1 MVTSGLL
8 LFFLQWKTV
17 VRAFST
23 LTTFFTRKH
32 SADDPMER
40 IEVPGSWF
48 LGGMLV
54 LGAAA
59 VYLGH
64 AIFNITWW
72 MGAIAVLLT
81 FFLVMVAGRATGETD
96 ITPTGPLSKI
106 TQLSFGAIKP
116 GDISTNLMTANITAG
131 ACSHAGDLLTDLKSG
146 YLLGAN
152 PRKQFL
158 AQFIGIFFGT
168 LAIVPAWYLMIPN
181 VEALEKFPLPAT
193 RTWEA
198 VARVLSQGLEAL
210 PMSARWAAFAGAL
223 IGILLP
229 VIEHLAP
236 KARRW
241 MPSAM
246 GIGLGW
252 VVFFSNALAFT
263 IGAAIA
269 WAWSLLDRRTQD
281 TYNIPIASGLVA
293 GESMVKAFIAMA
305 ATALGLLGLGG

>member
-1 MVTSGLL
+1 MGKVMQ
-8 LFFLQWKTV
+8 LFFAVFMPRQV
-17 VRAFST
+17 VPNLA
-23 LTTFFTRKH
+23 
-32 SADDPMER
+32 SAG
-40 IEVPGSWF
+40 IAANSASGS
-48 LGGMLV
+48 
-54 LGAAA
+54 A
-59 VYLGH
+59 
-64 AIFNITWW
+64 
-72 MGAIAVLLT
+72 
-81 FFLVMVAGRATGETD
+81 
-96 ITPTGPLSKI
+96 
-106 TQLSFGAIKP
+106 
-116 GDISTNLMTANITAG
+116 
-131 ACSHAGDLLTDLKSG
+131 DLLTDLKSG

-181 VEALEKFPLPAT
+181 VEALEKYPLPAT

-236 KARRW
+236 KARKW

-263 IGAAIA
+263 IGAADCLGVEPA
-269 WAWSLLDRRTQD
+269 RSANAGHLQHPDRVRAGRRRVDGQGVHRHGGD
-281 TYNIPIASGLVA
+281 RARVVWIGWLRRSVGARSRAQNIPSWSFAASDMRSRVHGGSQTTSTFTSA
-293 GESMVKAFIAMA
+293 TPGTA
-305 ATALGLLGLGG
+305 ATAFLTCPGRNCAAGHAGAVSVIRMPTTFVASTMMS